1 MATNNVINKNNNII
15 AGQLALYTPQVN
27 CTGDGTIF
35 KIPWDNGDYDNNS
48 GFDIPTRSFI
58 APIAGAYLLNT
69 TVAVTGAASGATYA
83 FLNITTTSKDYLFA
97 NNNLLSQ
104 LPRSE
109 ERSL

>member
-58 APIAGAYLLNT
+58 APIAGAYLLKLEVFFPIEESNRRK
-69 TVAVTGAASGATYA
+69 VTH
-83 FLNITTTSKDYLFA
+83 IEKK
-97 NNNLLSQ
+97 
-104 LPRSE
+104 R
-109 ERSL
+109 